1 MGGGGRINKIYHKFA
16 VPKLKIMTK
25 ERFILLGM
33 LCISLVGHLKAQ
45 ETNGKVGINTTT
57 PTRTLTIENS
67 SNNAGKPVLRLVGTP
82 EYSENINS
90 AMGTN
95 KEKTTVYTDYHPLM
109 IDSNGDVY
117 KGVPISSTVSVLTLK
132 VSNVEGDW
140 ISNFDTGINYEKYAI
155 AIMSYSFLPG
165 GVNGGNYDMLV
176 METANPNVIDGTN
189 TLSRVA
195 PPIVKLQQTGDN
207 WGISAD
213 YISMSSKR
221 TPSRGST
228 GAGDKINGTWIF
240 TLLVGRRDLV
250 NFVELEFNQNGVNWG
265 KGKDNPTYKAKL
277 ESVLKKLD

>member
-1 MGGGGRINKIYHKFA
+1 
-16 VPKLKIMTK
+16 MTK

-33 LCISLVGHLKAQ
+33 LCISLVGRLKAQ

-57 PTRTLTIENS
+57 PARTLTIQNS
-67 SNNAGKPVLRLVGTP
+67 SNNTGKPALRLVGTP
-82 EYSENINS
+82 MYSENISS

-95 KEKTTVYTDYHPLM
+95 TEKTTAYTDYHPLM
-109 IDSNGDVY
+109 IDKNGDVY
-117 KGVPISSTVSVLTLK
+117 KGVPISSTTVSVLTLK

-140 ISNFDTGINYEKYAI
+140 ISNFDTGINYEKYAM

-195 PPIVKLQQTGDN
+195 PPVVKLQQTGDN

-228 GAGDKINGTWIF
+228 GAGDRINGTWIF

>member
-1 MGGGGRINKIYHKFA
+1 
-16 VPKLKIMTK
+16 MTK

-33 LCISLVGHLKAQ
+33 LCISLVGRLKAQ
-45 ETNGKVGINTTT
+45 ETNTANEKNNGKVGINTTT
-57 PTRTLTIENS
+57 PARTLTIENS

-82 EYSENINS
+82 KYSENINS
-90 AMGTN
+90 KMDATLGGNAEGT
-95 KEKTTVYTDYHPLM
+95 TAYTDYHPLM
-109 IDSNGDVY
+109 IDKNGDVY

-140 ISNFDTGINYEKYAI
+140 ISNFDTGINYEKYAM

-195 PPIVKLQQTGDN
+195 PPVVKLQQTGDN

-228 GAGDKINGTWIF
+228 GAGDRINGTWIF

>member
-1 MGGGGRINKIYHKFA
+1 
-16 VPKLKIMTK
+16 MTK

-33 LCISLVGHLKAQ
+33 LCISLVGRLKAQ
-45 ETNGKVGINTTT
+45 ETNTANEKNNGKVGINTTT
-57 PTRTLTIENS
+57 PARTLTIENS

-82 EYSENINS
+82 EYSKNINS
-90 AMGTN
+90 AMDTN
-95 KEKTTVYTDYHPLM
+95 TEKTTVYTDYHPLM

-117 KGVPISSTVSVLTLK
+117 KGVPISSTVSILTLK

-140 ISNFDTGINYEKYAI
+140 ISNFDTGINYEKYAM

-228 GAGDKINGTWIF
+228 GAGDRINGTWIF

-250 NFVELEFNQNGVNWG
+250 NFEELEFNQNGANWG

>member
-1 MGGGGRINKIYHKFA
+1 
-16 VPKLKIMTK
+16 
-25 ERFILLGM
+25 
-33 LCISLVGHLKAQ
+33 
-45 ETNGKVGINTTT
+45 
-57 PTRTLTIENS
+57 
-67 SNNAGKPVLRLVGTP
+67 
-82 EYSENINS
+82 
-90 AMGTN
+90 
-95 KEKTTVYTDYHPLM
+95 
-109 IDSNGDVY
+109 
-117 KGVPISSTVSVLTLK
+117 
-132 VSNVEGDW
+132 
-140 ISNFDTGINYEKYAI
+140 
-155 AIMSYSFLPG
+155 MSYSFLPG

-240 TLLVGRRDLV
+240 TLLVGKRDLV

>member
-1 MGGGGRINKIYHKFA
+1 
-16 VPKLKIMTK
+16 MTK

-33 LCISLVGHLKAQ
+33 LCISLVGRLKAQ
-45 ETNGKVGINTTT
+45 ETNTANEKNNGKVGINTTT
-57 PTRTLTIENS
+57 PARALTIQDYSYDVKKKDNK
-67 SNNAGKPVLRLVGTP
+67 NKPVLRLIGTP

-90 AMGTN
+90 EMGTN
-95 KEKTTVYTDYHPLM
+95 TKGTTAYTDYRPLM
-109 IDSNGDVY
+109 IDSIGDVY
-117 KGVPISSTVSVLTLK
+117 KGVPISSTVSILTLK

-140 ISNFDTGINYEKYAI
+140 ISNFDTGINYEKYAM

-195 PPIVKLQQTGDN
+195 PPIVKLQQTGDS

-228 GAGDKINGTWIF
+228 GAGDRINGTWIF

-250 NFVELEFNQNGVNWG
+250 NFEELEFNQNGVNWG

>member
-1 MGGGGRINKIYHKFA
+1 
-16 VPKLKIMTK
+16 MTK

-45 ETNGKVGINTTT
+45 GTNVANEKNNGKVGINTTT
-57 PTRTLTIENS
+57 PARTLTIENS

-95 KEKTTVYTDYHPLM
+95 AKKTTAYTDYHPLM

-117 KGVPISSTVSVLTLK
+117 KGVPISSTVSVLTLT
-132 VSNVEGDW
+132 VHNVDGDW
-140 ISNFDTGINYEKYAI
+140 INNFDTGINYDKYAM
-155 AIMSYSFLPG
+155 AIMSYSFQPG
-165 GVNGGNYDMLV
+165 TGTDSDMLV
-176 METANPNVIDGTN
+176 MDVSNPNVIYGSS

-195 PPIVKLQQTGDN
+195 APVVKLQRTGNN
-207 WGISAD
+207 WGVYAD
-213 YISMSSKR
+213 YPSMKSTKTPPSNR
-221 TPSRGST
+221 TDT
-228 GAGDKINGTWIF
+228 GEKTNGTWRF

-250 NFVELEFNQNGVNWG
+250 NFIDLEFDQNGANWG
-265 KGKDNPTYKAKL
+265 IGTSNDTYRANL

>member
-1 MGGGGRINKIYHKFA
+1 
-16 VPKLKIMTK
+16 MTK

-45 ETNGKVGINTTT
+45 GTNVANEKNNGKVGINTTT
-57 PTRTLTIENS
+57 PARTLTIENS

-95 KEKTTVYTDYHPLM
+95 AKKTTAYTDYHPLM

-117 KGVPISSTVSVLTLK
+117 KGVPISSTVSVLTLT
-132 VSNVEGDW
+132 VHNVDGDW
-140 ISNFDTGINYEKYAI
+140 ISNFDTGINYDKYAM
-155 AIMSYSFLPG
+155 AIMSYSFQPG
-165 GVNGGNYDMLV
+165 TGTDSDMLV
-176 METANPNVIDGTN
+176 MDVSNPNVIYGSS

-195 PPIVKLQQTGDN
+195 APVVKLQRTGNN
-207 WGISAD
+207 WGVYAD
-213 YISMSSKR
+213 YPSMKSTKTPPSNR
-221 TPSRGST
+221 TDT
-228 GAGDKINGTWIF
+228 GEKANGTWRF

-250 NFVELEFNQNGVNWG
+250 NFIDLEFDQNGANWG
-265 KGKDNPTYKAKL
+265 IGTSNDTYRANL